1 MSLPEYHPNQAQ
13 TWMRQALAAARE
25 ALTHNEVPVGCL
37 IVDAQGR
44 EMARTHDARQ
54 GGADPLA
61 HAEEARRE
69 YGIDLSPLDE
79 FQDLD
84 ALVYAVNH
92 ARFQEAG
99 LDRLV
104 DCLNPKAV
112 LVDVKSAFAG
122 FHFPHGITYWSL

>member
-1 MSLPEYHPNQAQ
+1 VGILGLTFKEDVHDIRNSKVPDIVRELNQFGIKP
-13 TWMRQALAAARE
+13 LV
-25 ALTHNEVPVGCL
+25 H
-37 IVDAQGR
+37 
-44 EMARTHDARQ
+44 
-54 GGADPLA
+54 DPLA